1 MRVNDALG
9 QIAQIHDHLA
19 RAEQYRGFHPIEV
32 AATGLIGL
40 LAATAQK
47 LVFALINPF
56 EGPSPRGFALYW
68 LAVAAI
74 AGGVGVAPAVATYV
88 YHEDEFAR
96 RRTRRLAG
104 QFLPCVIAGFCVTL
118 AVIRDGN
125 DSVNFLPG
133 IWSLLFG
140 LGVFAARPFLPRT
153 IGWVGLFYLVAGA
166 GLLALPITYGDAAG
180 WLVGGVFLFG
190 QGATALV
197 LHRNQER
204 DADA

>member
-1 MRVNDALG
+1 MRVTDALG

-40 LAATAQK
+40 AAAFAQRWLLPGPGLYDLALFWA
-47 LVFALINPF
+47 
-56 EGPSPRGFALYW
+56 GYW
-68 LAVAAI
+68 LVVAAI
-74 AGGVGVAPAVATYV
+74 AGGVGVGPAVSAYL
-88 YHEDEFAR
+88 YHEDVFAR

-104 QFLPCVIAGFCVTL
+104 QFLPCVVAGLCVTM
-118 AVIRDGN
+118 AVIRGGGDAAYL
-125 DSVNFLPG
+125 LPG

-140 LGVFAARPFLPRT
+140 LGVFAARPFLPRS
-153 IGWVGLFYLVAGA
+153 IGWVGLFYVVAGA
-166 GLLALPITYGDAAG
+166 ALLARPVKQLDAAG